1 MTRWQIDYIAKQARS
16 AVDDLYKQC
25 IEIEEAHTSIV
36 GGQVMKLQ
44 KYPWVG
50 NSVTYYSSPDLAIAA
65 YDKEFEACKKVHEEN
80 LKAIANNTNIKS
92 ALFKLLEN
100 LGVRKTYTNY
110 NTRSHK
116 SKSYNWPRELGEFIP
131 TSDNWDSVQSWYKSA
146 IDRANKIKSEEEDKR
161 QAKLDEAEREKVR
174 TDKIKMMGILANKY
188 DLDLD
193 ANQDDILE
201 KMCIL
206 NKYLGLAHGL
216 LENREDWSDGPESA
230 SYALRNFKIETPL
243 DQEIYD
249 SIAPYVC
256 DWCGDGRI
264 YRDMEWNYG
273 RIFKMVE
280 ESNPSLYSDYQK
292 LMEIYI
298 RY

>member
-1 MTRWQIDYIAKQARS
+1 MTRWQIDYVAKQARS
-16 AVDDLYKQC
+16 AVEDLYKQC
-25 IEIEEAHTSIV
+25 IEIEEAHTSIL
-36 GGQVMKLQ
+36 GGQVMQLQ

-100 LGVRKTYTNY
+100 LGVRKTYTDY

-161 QAKLDEAEREKVR
+161 QAKLDEAEHEKVR

-201 KMCIL
+201 KMCSL
-206 NKYLGLAHGL
+206 NKYLGLEHGL

-264 YRDMEWNYG
+264 YRDMEWNYD
-273 RIFKMVE
+273 RIFTLVK

-292 LMEIYI
+292 FMEIHI

>member
-1 MTRWQIDYIAKQARS
+1 
-16 AVDDLYKQC
+16 
-25 IEIEEAHTSIV
+25 
-36 GGQVMKLQ
+36 
-44 KYPWVG
+44 
-50 NSVTYYSSPDLAIAA
+50 
-65 YDKEFEACKKVHEEN
+65 
-80 LKAIANNTNIKS
+80 
-92 ALFKLLEN
+92 
-100 LGVRKTYTNY
+100 
-110 NTRSHK
+110 
-116 SKSYNWPRELGEFIP
+116 
-131 TSDNWDSVQSWYKSA
+131 
-146 IDRANKIKSEEEDKR
+146 
-161 QAKLDEAEREKVR
+161 
-174 TDKIKMMGILANKY
+174 MMGILANKY

-201 KMCIL
+201 KMCSL

-298 RY
+298 WY